1 MKCNRVSAVASG
13 LIISTLPN
21 TPSPFW
27 TCGTVIGL
35 CDLRNELIQDYHN
48 NYSNK
53 IKKLIKDFGDEFM
66 EDVKSF
72 QIYDLSE

>member
-13 LIISTLPN
+13 LIISTLPG

-35 CDLRNELIQDYHN
+35 CDVRNELVQAYRN

-53 IKKLIKDFGDEFM
+53 IKKIVKDFTDEFM
-66 EDVKSF
+66 EDVKF
-72 QIYDLSE
+72 LQIEDLSE